1 MPELPK
7 TERVW
12 VTYFDADSNPRF
24 IITSKAAR
32 DQYFLYR
39 VDDGGKLTKLG
50 KSASPEDLADTY
62 DVLEVIGKTVAKD
75 D

>member
-39 VDDGGKLTKLG
+39 IEEDGKLKKLG
-50 KSASPEDLADTY
+50 KSASPEELTETY
-62 DVLEVIGKTVAKD
+62 NVLDAIND
-75 D
+75 